1 MNINKFRSF
10 CRVFRIVIGLAL
22 ISYGAYTVA
31 NESPVYWFFLGVA
44 PLIAGLVNFCPACI
58 ITKKCDVPNTD
69 KEV

>member
-10 CRVFRIVIGLAL
+10 CRVVRIVVGLAL
-22 ISYGAYTVA
+22 ISYGIYTIV
-31 NESPVYWFFLGVA
+31 NEAPNYWFFLGAA

-58 ITKKCDVPNTD
+58 ITKKCDVPEEN